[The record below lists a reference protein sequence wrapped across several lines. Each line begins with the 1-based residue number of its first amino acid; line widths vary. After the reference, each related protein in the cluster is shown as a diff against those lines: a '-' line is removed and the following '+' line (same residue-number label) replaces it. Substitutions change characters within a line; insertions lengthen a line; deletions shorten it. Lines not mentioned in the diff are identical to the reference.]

1 MLGGR
6 PERIQFLLRPRAV
19 SADSKVASLDA
30 LDDSTLGILAEPIL
44 FQLVS
49 HRTFAVFLLY
59 LKLHHILAKEG
70 LQFSR
75 SHAPTGPFEISG
87 GQAMEC
93 LYNVR
98 FAKVELLTR
107 NTPPYAR
114 FRYRC
119 QRCT

>member
-1 MLGGR
+1 MVDRREFNFFSGR
-6 PERIQFLLRPRAV
+6 A
-19 SADSKVASLDA
+19 
-30 LDDSTLGILAEPIL
+30 L
-44 FQLVS
+44 FQLTRRLPHWTPWTTAHWEFLPS
-49 HRTFAVFLLY
+49 QFCSSWYRIEPFAVFLLY